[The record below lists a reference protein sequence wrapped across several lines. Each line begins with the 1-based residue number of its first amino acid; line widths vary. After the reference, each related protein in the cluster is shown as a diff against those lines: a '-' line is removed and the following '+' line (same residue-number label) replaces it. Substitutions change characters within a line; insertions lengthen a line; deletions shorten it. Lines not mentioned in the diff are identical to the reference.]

1 MLGSSGLALPK
12 WKKRNQQISHTCK
25 SRLASLL
32 SPFIDGGE
40 TVRVGGRIDR
50 ADISLSSRH
59 LIVLS
64 PDHKLSRLIIIDC
77 HEKQDTMVLSMCGT
91 Y

>member
-12 WKKRNQQISHTCK
+12 WKKINQQISHTCK

-32 SPFIDGGE
+32 SPFLDG
-40 TVRVGGRIDR
+40 VGGRIDR
-50 ADISLSSRH
+50 ADISLSSRY
-59 LIVLS
+59 LIVSS

-77 HEKQDTMVLSMCGT
+77 HEKQDTMVLSMYGT